1 MRKLIIIPAI
11 LLLAVICVTV
21 FYFKN
26 LNPPGQRISQ
36 VMGTIP
42 RNAALIFEFNND
54 RSFYDIFNGNKL
66 FAGLVGK
73 GKLAEL
79 DTLQRQLLLSPL
91 LEKYFTGQNI
101 FASLHPVEKNDLELL
116 ITIAAP
122 RGSPVPTPDK
132 LMEEAN
138 PAVTVKPYKSGTKP
152 GFEIF
157 VKSINKSFYLIIND
171 DNVLSGSFSKELADQ
186 AAAYKLQLD
195 KQSFVLLSDQQDA
208 NSLANLYI
216 NYSALTPLFN
226 QLFKNKNSDI
236 FESLRRMTAFA
247 SLGLNYRSDALMF
260 NGQTNINAP
269 KQANYID
276 LFATQNPVENHL
288 KDMFPATTAFSTT
301 FAVSD
306 PVKFENDLTKWQTD
320 NGLKDEKDKLFT
332 KIRTETKTRFRAEFT
347 DLLGNEFAVITTRY
361 LERFAIIS
369 VKDGSKLKA
378 MMANVCNM
386 TDENSGVFSYDKVPY
401 FLLGDPFSVFKHPF
415 FMVIDNYLILANSS
429 GELASFYDIYIHRKF
444 MSKNEKF
451 ISFDNLLTERS
462 NIAFLFNFR
471 NSMPVLK
478 RELYDEVYEKIE
490 NNTSDYLCFYAASVQ
505 FSASDNNFY
514 SNFCLKLNP
523 DSLSVKADSTAN

>member
-1 MRKLIIIPAI
+1 
-11 LLLAVICVTV
+11 
-21 FYFKN
+21 
-26 LNPPGQRISQ
+26 
-36 VMGTIP
+36 
-42 RNAALIFEFNND
+42 
-54 RSFYDIFNGNKL
+54 
-66 FAGLVGK
+66 
-73 GKLAEL
+73 
-79 DTLQRQLLLSPL
+79 
-91 LEKYFTGQNI
+91 
-101 FASLHPVEKNDLELL
+101 
-116 ITIAAP
+116 
-122 RGSPVPTPDK
+122 
-132 LMEEAN
+132 
-138 PAVTVKPYKSGTKP
+138 
-152 GFEIF
+152 
-157 VKSINKSFYLIIND
+157 
-171 DNVLSGSFSKELADQ
+171 
-186 AAAYKLQLD
+186 
-195 KQSFVLLSDQQDA
+195 
-208 NSLANLYI
+208 
-216 NYSALTPLFN
+216 
-226 QLFKNKNSDI
+226 
-236 FESLRRMTAFA
+236 
-247 SLGLNYRSDALMF
+247 
-260 NGQTNINAP
+260 
-269 KQANYID
+269 
-276 LFATQNPVENHL
+276 
-288 KDMFPATTAFSTT
+288 MFPATTAFSTT